1 MDDNYDDIA
10 TLTSKKRYNALNYR
24 FRGSIDSSYC
34 DEFDK
39 ELKDDSVYFF
49 CMSIK
54 GNLKNFDNLNFD
66 DFFDYYKCKYLNMW
80 IYDRL
85 SSIYSDVRGK
95 EATSFIESILKLWG
109 NFKLKDKCDKSFFDY
124 ISNSDNNDNY
134 INMKKLYDYALNYD
148 LLHFDIEKANHRCTP
163 KEEVYIRRSIELYN
177 KVKKDCEVDATD
189 KFYCAVLR
197 DITQYI
203 SEDKLLGLECKNIEN
218 FPPPAAIGG
227 EKASSGMDLAT
238 AHTPEIN
245 QHSSR
250 EPGND
255 LASPPH
261 QQEHHGGQDQRM
273 TGLLPE
279 DEGASIDSSS
289 MYDSIKENTIRFSP
303 PLIGFSF
310 FSLMLYKFTPF
321 GSFINRNILGKRI
334 IPRNMEMEDRREL
347 YENNYMELNS
357 NLQDLRPNIGYHPS

>member
-1 MDDNYDDIA
+1 MGDNYDDIA
-10 TLTSKKRYNALNYR
+10 TLRSKKRYDNLDYQ
-24 FRGSIDSSYC
+24 FIGSVDNSEC
-34 DEFDK
+34 NELDK
-39 ELKDDSVYFF
+39 ELKNDSFYFF

-54 GNLKNFDNLNFD
+54 GNLKNYDNLNFN
-66 DFFDYYKCKYLNMW
+66 DFFDNYKCKYLNMW

-85 SSIYSDVRGK
+85 SSIYPNVTGIKAARVIQ
-95 EATSFIESILKLWG
+95 FIIKLWDD
-109 NFKLKDKCDKSFFDY
+109 FKLKDKCDKSFFDY

-238 AHTPEIN
+238 ARTPEIN
-245 QHSSR
+245 IDSPRGS
-250 EPGND
+250 ETD
-255 LASPPH
+255 LTSPHH
-261 QQEHHGGQDQRM
+261 QQQLHGGQDQLM
-273 TGLLPE
+273 AVSLPE
-279 DEGASIDSSS
+279 DGGESIVSSS
-289 MYDSIKENTIRFSP
+289 MYDSIKKNTIRFSP

-357 NLQDLRPNIGYHPS
+357 NLRDIRPNIGYHSS